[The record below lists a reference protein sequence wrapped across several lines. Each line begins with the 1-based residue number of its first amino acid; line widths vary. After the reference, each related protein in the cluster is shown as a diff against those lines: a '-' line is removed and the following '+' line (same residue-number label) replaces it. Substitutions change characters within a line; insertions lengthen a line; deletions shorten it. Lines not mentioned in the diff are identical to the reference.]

1 MRFEDMTAEL
11 KELAVT
17 VAPGTI
23 RRWAT
28 EKLVKPPTRN
38 PRSKGEGRG
47 TTSDWSD
54 QALEEIAAIWAIK
67 SFAFAGGA
75 LSNNAARAKEWAE
88 LFYRDPISW
97 ELQEK
102 YRLQRERYL
111 GGGYGEPYPRREKD
125 GPLIRQFVWLH
136 SIGTLDARRLKAQ
149 KEALRRSI
157 ALWNRHFA
165 IFTEWVAAIE
175 KVRRGC
181 PVPTPVDVTFCFCSQ
196 GSTEDKTLEYRFLG
210 VDVKKRGGR
219 LIEGSRIKVRIEG
232 ERATLEENKNTID
245 YQTQLQT

>member
-1 MRFEDMTAEL
+1 MTAEL

-17 VAPGTI
+17 VPPGTI

-28 EKLVKPPTRN
+28 EKLVKPPTMN

-75 LSNNAARAKEWAE
+75 LSNNATRAKEWAE

-97 ELQEK
+97 ELHEK
-102 YRLQRERYL
+102 YRLQGERYL
-111 GGGYGEPYPRREKD
+111 GGRYGEPFPRREED

-136 SIGTLDARRLKAQ
+136 SISTLDWRRLKAQ

-175 KVRRGC
+175 KVRQGC
-181 PVPTPVDVTFCFCSQ
+181 PIPTPVEVTFRFCSR
-196 GSTEDKTLEYRFLG
+196 GSTEDKTLGYRFLG
-210 VDVKKRGGR
+210 VDVGKKGGR
-219 LIEGSRIKVRIEG
+219 LIEGSRVKVSITG
-232 ERATLEENKNTID
+232 ATSLKENNDTID
-245 YQTQLQT
+245 DQTHLEI